1 MLNRNK
7 RKMGISLLLLALAAI
22 LFRLAYAMAANR
34 VSLWLMGAAVMFLLA
49 ALMVFARYFR
59 E

>member
-1 MLNRNK
+1 
-7 RKMGISLLLLALAAI
+7 MGISLLLLALAAI